1 MCFIWAVEKPPYR
14 PFHPLRSANSRL
26 AHRNGRPS
34 GRRSLARRC
43 KELLFRKAVF
53 PPFLPPDGLRRHPVQ
68 NAREILG
75 DIEVFRLSAGND
87 GLRERL
93 ERLPEAQRLQISN
106 SLSQMRQYCEMP
118 LMILKA
124 EELVGGE
131 AAMDQILHALFNREL
146 DPMYPYL
153 TYEEFLD
160 ACGLTE
166 EALDL
171 A

>member
-1 MCFIWAVEKPPYR
+1 MSI
-14 PFHPLRSANSRL
+14 LQ
-26 AHRNGRPS
+26 
-34 GRRSLARRC
+34 
-43 KELLFRKAVF
+43 
-53 PPFLPPDGLRRHPVQ
+53 DGYLNFYVRHP
-68 NAREILG
+68 EY
-75 DIEVFRLSAGND
+75 
-87 GLRERL
+87 L

-131 AAMDQILHALFNREL
+131 AAMDRILHALFNREM